1 MCKDRGR
8 DLIRLRGRPLHR
20 VSESRDAAW
29 QKLLVWQE
37 IFPPCIYDAMD
48 SSAEDN
54 DITLLRQSKKFLKD
68 LGEAF
73 ESIENVS
80 NEQELEAIIRK
91 VQRQPPRTQA
101 RY

>member
-1 MCKDRGR
+1 
-8 DLIRLRGRPLHR
+8 
-20 VSESRDAAW
+20 
-29 QKLLVWQE
+29 
-37 IFPPCIYDAMD
+37 
-48 SSAEDN
+48 
-54 DITLLRQSKKFLKD
+54 LLRQSKKFLKD